1 MNRSGGTDWPWWRQ
15 RAGAL
20 TPMTRRVRRSTIG
33 WYSMNT
39 RSVRSARFNA
49 AGIDRRWRISR
60 NSVTDSRRRPLP
72 APSGSNT
79 VRAWRDLGH
88 DALGRKNDEADVV
101 AAGRRTCRYEAL
113 AIEGRSPAARVQ
125 FLEPPAI
132 EAASAQDDRPAM
144 T

>member
-1 MNRSGGTDWPWWRQ
+1 MVAPARRRLDTDDAAGSQVDDRLVFHEHPVGPQRPLQRRRHRPQMAHQQEQRDGQQEEAAACAERQ
-15 RAGAL
+15 QHRAGLA
-20 TPMTRRVRRSTIG
+20 
-33 WYSMNT
+33 
-39 RSVRSARFNA
+39 
-49 AGIDRRWRISR
+49 
-60 NSVTDSRRRPLP
+60 
-72 APSGSNT
+72 
-79 VRAWRDLGH
+79 DLGH